1 MTNDPYTDPATGT
14 LVNLLGISS
23 PEVLAS
29 VEADLSKAAIADL
42 TTGELQGRY
51 DLDHLRAF
59 HREIFGD
66 LCPWAGE
73 IRTVAIA
80 KTDPFCL
87 PQHIESYAA
96 QVFDAL
102 AKEGQLRDHLGA
114 PRMGG
119 PPDLQAW
126 LDSGES
132 PVFFGFG
139 SMPIVDPRRML
150 ADLAEVTR
158 MLGVRGL
165 IGAGWTAYD
174 DIDLPDHLYLER
186 GHVDHER
193 VLPQC
198 VAAVHHGGAGTAA
211 TVTRAGIASVVVSVF
226 LDQPFWGWRI
236 AQAGLGSTFPFRAPA
251 RSAPCCAR
259 RTVPNAPP
267 T

>member
-66 LCPWAGE
+66 LYPWAGE
-73 IRTVAIA
+73 VRTVAIA

-102 AKEGQLRDHLGA
+102 AKEGQLRDLSRDDFVDRA
-114 PRMGG
+114 TYYF
-119 PPDLQAW
+119 
-126 LDSGES
+126 GEVNAVH
-132 PVFFGFG
+132 PFREGNGRAQRAFFGQLARHAG
-139 SMPIVDPRRML
+139 WPIDWSGLDPARNTEASIASLRGDNVPL
-150 ADLAEVTR
+150 RALLDDL
-158 MLGVRGL
+158 VRG
-165 IGAGWTAYD
+165 T
-174 DIDLPDHLYLER
+174 
-186 GHVDHER
+186 
-193 VLPQC
+193 
-198 VAAVHHGGAGTAA
+198 
-211 TVTRAGIASVVVSVF
+211 
-226 LDQPFWGWRI
+226 
-236 AQAGLGSTFPFRAPA
+236 
-251 RSAPCCAR
+251 
-259 RTVPNAPP
+259 
-267 T
+267 